1 MDLLKKNRPLAMF
14 VGLPVLLLVSNAVE
28 AAENTATAID
38 QWDIVLLAVYVF
50 IALFF
55 SFVCSIAEAVLLSI
69 TPSYIEHLQ
78 QERPKRALLLKR
90 LRLDNVDRSLAAIL
104 TLNTIAHTV
113 GAIVAGAKAT
123 VVFGSAWIGL
133 FSALMTLAILFF
145 SEIIPKT
152 IGAVYW
158 GKLAPVTAVFVRWLT
173 KVLYPL
179 IWISE
184 GLTKLISRGKQQH
197 IFSRE
202 EFLAMAG
209 LGKKTGDI
217 DEHES
222 RIIHNLFR
230 LNSLK
235 AKDIMTPRRV
245 IHYMQESDRIADI
258 FDHVVESK
266 FSRIP
271 IYSNDIDDI
280 TAFVLKDDVLM
291 AQAQGK
297 ETLELKAIQRQM
309 VCVLDEMSLPHLL
322 ETLLNQKQH
331 IALVVDEY
339 GDTRGLVTLEDL
351 VETLLGMEIMDEVDE
366 VKDMQKLARQQW
378 LQRAQARGLIDEEIE
393 QEQSKSNNDKEG

>member
-1 MDLLKKNRPLAMF
+1 
-14 VGLPVLLLVSNAVE
+14 VE
-28 AAENTATAID
+28 
-38 QWDIVLLAVYVF
+38 QWDLILLFVYVF

-55 SFVCSIAEAVLLSI
+55 SFLCSIAEAVLLSI
-69 TPSYIEHLQ
+69 TPSYIERLQ
-78 QERPKRALLLKR
+78 GTRPKSAKLLNN
-90 LRLDNVDRSLAAIL
+90 LRLKNIDRSLAAIL

-113 GAIVAGAKAT
+113 GAIVAGAKAA
-123 VVFGSAWIGL
+123 VVFGETWIGI
-133 FSALMTLAILFF
+133 FSAIMTLAILFF

-158 GKLAPVTAVFVRWLT
+158 EKLAVVTAVFVMWLT
-173 KVLYPL
+173 KILYPL
-179 IWISE
+179 IWVSE
-184 GLTKLISRGKQQH
+184 RLTKFISKGKQQH

-222 RIIHNLFR
+222 RIIDNLFR
-230 LNSLK
+230 LGSLK

-245 IHYMQESDRIADI
+245 IHYLQENDRINDV
-258 FDHVVESK
+258 FDHVVKTK

-271 IYSNDIDDI
+271 IYSQDIDDI

-291 AQAQGK
+291 AQAQGQ
-297 ETLELKAIQRQM
+297 EDWQLKQIQREM
-309 VCVLDEMSLPHLL
+309 VCVLDEMKLPNLL
-322 ETLLNQKQH
+322 ETLLDQRQH

-351 VETLLGMEIMDEVDE
+351 VETLLGLEIMDEVDE
-366 VKDMQKLARQQW
+366 VRDMQKLAREQW
-378 LQRAQARGLIDEEIE
+378 LHRAKKRGLMVDELEEKVDPE
-393 QEQSKSNNDKEG
+393 QEQ

>member
-1 MDLLKKNRPLAMF
+1 MVMALWSSASVAATEGSELVTTTDW
-14 VGLPVLLLVSNAVE
+14 VLLV
-28 AAENTATAID
+28 
-38 QWDIVLLAVYVF
+38 VYIL
-50 IALFF
+50 IALVF

-78 QERPKRALLLKR
+78 QEQPKRAQLLKK

-158 GKLAPVTAVFVRWLT
+158 ERLAPVTAVFVRWLT
-173 KVLYPL
+173 KGLYPL
-179 IWISE
+179 IWVSE
-184 GLTKLISRGKQQH
+184 GLTKLISKGKQQH

-209 LGKKTGDI
+209 LGKRTGDI

-222 RIIHNLFR
+222 RIIDNLFR
-230 LNSLK
+230 LGSLK
-235 AKDIMTPRRV
+235 TKDIMTPRRV
-245 IHYMQESDRIADI
+245 IQYLQENDKVSDI
-258 FDHVVESK
+258 FDYVVSTN

-271 IYSNDIDDI
+271 IYSKDIDDI

-291 AQAQGK
+291 AKAQGH
-297 ETLELKAIQRQM
+297 TSMELKEIQREM
-309 VCVLDEMSLPHLL
+309 VCVLDEMTLPNLL
-322 ETLLNQKQH
+322 ETLLNQRLH

-366 VKDMQKLARQQW
+366 VRDMQKLAREQW
-378 LQRAQARGLIDEEIE
+378 LHRAKKRGLLVDELEE
-393 QEQSKSNNDKEG
+393 KAESDDESQKNDEKS

>member
-1 MDLLKKNRPLAMF
+1 MLVTAFLPTNAAAASEVVSQASSSDWILLI
-14 VGLPVLLLVSNAVE
+14 VYILV
-28 AAENTATAID
+28 
-38 QWDIVLLAVYVF
+38 
-50 IALFF
+50 ALVF
-55 SFVCSIAEAVLLSI
+55 SFICSIAEAVLLSI

-78 QERPKRALLLKR
+78 QEQPKRATLLKK

-123 VVFGSAWIGL
+123 VVFGNAWIGL

-158 GKLAPVTAVFVRWLT
+158 EKLAPVTALFVRWLT

-179 IWISE
+179 IWVSE

-222 RIIHNLFR
+222 RIIDNLFR
-230 LNSLK
+230 LGSLK
-235 AKDIMTPRRV
+235 TKDIMTPRRV
-245 IHYMQESDRIADI
+245 IQYLQENDQINDV
-258 FDHVVESK
+258 FDQVVSTK

-271 IYSNDIDDI
+271 VYSNDIDDI

-291 AQAQGK
+291 AQAQGQ
-297 ETLELKAIQRQM
+297 ESWQLKQIQREM
-309 VCVLDEMSLPHLL
+309 VCVLDEMSLPNLL
-322 ETLLNQKQH
+322 ETLLNQRQH

-366 VKDMQKLARQQW
+366 VKDMQKLAREQW
-378 LQRAQARGLIDEEIE
+378 LHRAKKRGLLVDELE
-393 QEQSKSNNDKEG
+393 DKDEVAEDKKENL

>member
-1 MDLLKKNRPLAMF
+1 MILLGKIK
-14 VGLPVLLLVSNAVE
+14 PVSIIVTSLLLLFSSGVE
-28 AAENTATAID
+28 AAEGAVTVD
-38 QWDIVLLAVYVF
+38 RWDIILLSVYIF

-78 QERPKRALLLKR
+78 QERPKRAILLRR

-123 VVFGSAWIGL
+123 VVFGNAWIGL

-145 SEIIPKT
+145 SEIVPKT

-158 GKLAPVTAVFVRWLT
+158 ERLAPVIAVFVRWLT
-173 KVLYPL
+173 KALYPL

-184 GLTKLISRGKQQH
+184 GLTKLISKGKQQH

-222 RIIHNLFR
+222 RIINNLFR
-230 LNSLK
+230 LGSLK

-245 IHYMQESDRIADI
+245 IHYLQENDQIAEV
-258 FDHVVESK
+258 FNHVVESK

-271 IYSNDIDDI
+271 IYSEDIDDI
-280 TAFVLKDDVLM
+280 TAFVLKDDILM

-297 ETLELKAIQRQM
+297 DDCELKQIQREM
-309 VCVLDEMSLPHLL
+309 VCVLDEMSLPNLL

-366 VKDMQKLARQQW
+366 VRDMQKLAREQW
-378 LQRAQARGLIDEEIE
+378 LHRAQARGLIDEEIDQNE
-393 QEQSKSNNDKEG
+393 TDNP

>member
-1 MDLLKKNRPLAMF
+1 MLTLSI
-14 VGLPVLLLVSNAVE
+14 PVNA
-28 AAENTATAID
+28 AAETVSIAVTSTDWALL
-38 QWDIVLLAVYVF
+38 IVYILVALL
-50 IALFF
+50 F

-78 QERPKRALLLKR
+78 QEQPKRAALLKK

-113 GAIVAGAKAT
+113 GAIAAGAKAT
-123 VVFGSAWIGL
+123 VVFGNTWIGL

-158 GKLAPVTAVFVRWLT
+158 EKLAPVTAVFVRWLT

-179 IWISE
+179 IWVSE
-184 GLTKLISRGKQQH
+184 GLTKLISKGKQQH

-222 RIIHNLFR
+222 RIIDNLFR
-230 LNSLK
+230 LGSLK

-245 IHYMQESDRIADI
+245 VHYLQENDKINDV
-258 FDHVVESK
+258 FDHVVSTK

-271 IYSNDIDDI
+271 VYSQDIDDI

-291 AQAQGK
+291 AQAQGQ
-297 ETLELKAIQRQM
+297 ESWELKQLQREM
-309 VCVLDEMSLPHLL
+309 ICVLDEMTLPNLL
-322 ETLLNQKQH
+322 ETLLNQRQH

-366 VKDMQKLARQQW
+366 VRDMQKLAREQW
-378 LQRAQARGLIDEEIE
+378 LQRAQKRGLLVDELEE
-393 QEQSKSNNDKEG
+393 KKESGE